1 MLWKT
6 TDTYVKPQSKKKN
19 LNNKWVN
26 KLMTSISLERVQKHI
41 SKDLDSSKPHGQPY
55 PQMKEM

>member
-6 TDTYVKPQSKKKN
+6 TDTYVKPQSKKKKNN

-26 KLMTSISLERVQKHI
+26 KLMTSISLERVEKHI
-41 SKDLDSSKPHGQPY
+41 SKDLGL
-55 PQMKEM
+55 